1 MSQISLPKVETIST
15 LTDTK
20 LPALLYVIY
29 TTSDIGFYR
38 QLDDWGYNQL
48 ILLYVHTLQS
58 ALTCVND
65 QTASKVLSS
74 MPFCS
79 VAQYGIICI
88 CICAIYIVGACGYT
102 L

>member
-1 MSQISLPKVETIST
+1 MSQISLPKVETITT

-58 ALTCVND
+58 ALTFVND

-79 VAQYGIICI
+79 VAQYGIIRI
-88 CICAIYIVGACGYT
+88 CTCAIYIVGACGYT

>member
-1 MSQISLPKVETIST
+1 MSQISLPKVETITT

-38 QLDDWGYNQL
+38 RLDEGWGYNQL

-65 QTASKVLSS
+65 RTASKVLSS

-79 VAQYGIICI
+79 VAQYGIIR
-88 CICAIYIVGACGYT
+88 ICAIYIVGAHGYT